1 MIEEEGLPF
10 PGPEFTSVESGP
22 GPLPE
27 IVENQAILCRG
38 LREKAFS
45 VSIWLSQQVLG
56 AEHPLKL
63 PVAFAGISLEQ
74 LLPLVGIRFTAFV
87 VV

>member
-1 MIEEEGLPF
+1 M
-10 PGPEFTSVESGP
+10 
-22 GPLPE
+22 
-27 IVENQAILCRG
+27 
-38 LREKAFS
+38 
-45 VSIWLSQQVLG
+45 SIWLSQQVLG

-63 PVAFAGISLEQ
+63 RVAFAGISLEQ